1 MEDNRFPFDSG
12 FDDGVYGTG
21 CTEPPK
27 SHRAIVALLLVAVI
41 FLGGIS
47 TALSVLNIKMFQ
59 KLNEQEAT
67 AIAYA
72 SADSRA
78 VQASVPTAPLRQC
91 GCHSPRPAWPQP
103 CGTRWS
109 G

>member
-59 KLNEQEAT
+59 KLIEQEAS

-72 SADSRA
+72 
-78 VQASVPTAPLRQC
+78 
-91 GCHSPRPAWPQP
+91 
-103 CGTRWS
+103 
-109 G
+109 

>member
-72 SADSRA
+72 SAAGPSRH
-78 VQASVPTAPLRQC
+78 R
-91 GCHSPRPAWPQP
+91 SPRHP
-103 CGTRWS
+103 CGRSRPQWPS
-109 G
+109 MRLRKSRRARRRA